1 MKIPRS
7 VLLLILVGLG
17 FCSFTRADD
26 NRPVY
31 VEVTELEPD
40 RYQVGLRVPS
50 SVPAFNQP
58 DLIVSVACSDSPLIG
73 SGAYSNAG
81 SQVGM
86 TYRIWQC
93 EDGLRGQTLKVHYPQ
108 AQPALPTVLRV
119 SFLTGQTHTQ
129 VLAPGEN
136 EFRFPEIET
145 KSGVAG
151 DYLRLGIHHI
161 WAGTDHLL
169 FVLCLIFIA
178 VSFRR
183 ILVTVTGFTLA
194 HSITLALSAL
204 EVVRLRPPPIEALI
218 ALSVVFLATEVCKG
232 RRENLTWRFPFLV
245 SIVFGLLHG
254 LGFAAALNQI
264 GLPKVELVTGLLFF
278 NLGVEVGQILFVILI
293 VVLLAMIKKG
303 SLLIGKME
311 IEQILQRTVGYA
323 AGCLATL
330 WFFERVFSV

>member
-1 MKIPRS
+1 MRLFKPG
-7 VLLLILVGLG
+7 LLSILTALG
-17 FCSFTRADD
+17 ICSGALADD

-31 VEVTELEPD
+31 IEITELEHGH
-40 RYQVGLRVPS
+40 YQVGLRLPS
-50 SVPAFNQP
+50 SIPSFNQP
-58 DLIVSVACSDSPLIG
+58 DLIVSGACSDSPLIG
-73 SGAYSNAG
+73 SGASSDFI

-93 EDGLRGQTLKVHYPQ
+93 EEGLSGQTLKVQYPQ

-119 SFLTGQTHTQ
+119 SFFSGQTHTQ

-136 EFRFPEIET
+136 QFLFPEAET
-145 KSGVAG
+145 KSNVAR

-178 VSFRR
+178 ASFRR
-183 ILVTVTGFTLA
+183 ILVTITGFTLA

-204 EVVRLRPPPIEALI
+204 EVVHLRPPPIEALI

-232 RRENLTWRFPFLV
+232 RRENLTWRFPFVV
-245 SIVFGLLHG
+245 SIAFGLLHG

-264 GLPKVELVTGLLFF
+264 GLPNIELVTGLLFF
-278 NLGVEVGQILFVILI
+278 NLGVEVGQVLFVILI
-293 VVLLAMIKKG
+293 VVLLAFIKKG
-303 SLLIGKME
+303 AQFFGEIE
-311 IEQILQRTVGYA
+311 IEQKLQRVVGYA

-330 WFFERVFSV
+330 WFFERVFS